1 MNTDQMMIA
10 LKGLTFRACL
20 LDGYGTSSIPE
31 TMHTAAIPVIS
42 LFLRGYPN
50 PISLAYEDEEQRDAD
65 LALLNELRLSGL

>member
-1 MNTDQMMIA
+1 MNTDQTKIV

-31 TMHTAAIPVIS
+31 TMHTAAIPVIT

-50 PISLAYEDEEQRDAD
+50 PISLVYEDEEQRGAD
-65 LALLNELRLSGL
+65 LALLNEVSLSE